1 METETVDVL
10 SAMAAFRGTEE
21 YAAAFD
27 LEVWK
32 AQQRAR
38 LREELSEQRRET
50 EKGKGTETK
59 KGREELSELDG
70 LRAELVSLA
79 GRLRRRE
86 EALQR
91 RVAAFEAREAAA
103 DERRV
108 RVAEQHERHLLA
120 VEARAR
126 RQLEEEA
133 VQQEELRAQL
143 REQERVVAHLEER
156 RRAVESEYD
165 ALQRCLAR
173 NLTEDED
180 KARVRVLEEQLAT
193 ANTAVMKLQLRLK
206 ERESEMIS
214 VQKERDQLEQTSKL
228 YKDQLTQLTRRYA
241 ELQEQWHA
249 REQTLLEE
257 ERRRLEE
264 DKRRHQLASFH
275 LGNEARTVHRYE
287 LISQQAAENL
297 VTKTTREMTLIP
309 TGYKDEYRTLLKE
322 LQVDVAK
329 GLGDMNSKGNEITSK
344 PKQRLVYAEVRP
356 QREEEKTISHN
367 IEDAARRRKRREK
380 TTTTTRRTSEGVQ
393 PMSRKPHEAVSMAIS
408 TDDIASS
415 TLSSL
420 SHRESDYHREPTE
433 PYRSPLE
440 DRPVKDELNEG
451 DKEIDVS
458 SSYCYAELDTCLSED
473 EEVNVIPKEVVGSE
487 GAMSQ
492 LPPLAPT
499 SATSGAT
506 PVLADVSYDARLQPP
521 PPLPEDFLQASRALP
536 PPPSRESTRAEMI
549 AFVEKLR
556 ANKQK
561 LLDSG
566 VYGEGDTLLREMGD
580 KIALYEDFLARHF

>member
-1 METETVDVL
+1 METEMADVL
-10 SAMAAFRGTEE
+10 SAVAAFRGTEE

-38 LREELSEQRRET
+38 LREEMSEERREK
-50 EKGKGTETK
+50 EKVK
-59 KGREELSELDG
+59 KKEKSREELSELEG
-70 LRAELVSLA
+70 LRAELVALA

-103 DERRV
+103 DGRRV

-126 RQLEEEA
+126 RQLEEAA

-143 REQERVVAHLEER
+143 RERERTVAHLEER

-165 ALQRCLAR
+165 SLQRCLAR

-193 ANTAVMKLQLRLK
+193 ANAAVMKLQLRLK
-206 ERESEMIS
+206 ERESELMS
-214 VQKERDQLEQTSKL
+214 VQKERDQLVETSKL
-228 YKDQLTQLTRRYA
+228 YKDQLTQLTQRYG
-241 ELQEQWHA
+241 ELQEQWHS
-249 REQTLLEE
+249 REQALLEE

-275 LGNEARTVHRYE
+275 LGNEGRTVHRYE
-287 LISQQAAENL
+287 LLSQQAAENL
-297 VTKTTREMTLIP
+297 VTKATREISLTP
-309 TGYKDEYRTLLKE
+309 TGYKDDYRTLLKE
-322 LQVDVAK
+322 LQSEVAK
-329 GLGDMNSKGNEITSK
+329 ELGDMNTKGNKVTTK
-344 PKQRLVYAEVRP
+344 PKQRLVYAEVNP
-356 QREEEKTISHN
+356 QKDKGRTISRN
-367 IEDAARRRKRREK
+367 IEDEARRRRKK
-380 TTTTTRRTSEGVQ
+380 GTATTRKREAIQQ
-393 PMSRKPHEAVSMAIS
+393 PMGNGAHEAVSIAIS
-408 TDDIASS
+408 TDDITSP

-420 SHRESDYHREPTE
+420 SHREVDFRREPTE

-440 DRPVKDELNEG
+440 ERPLQHEVMEG
-451 DKEIDVS
+451 DDEIDVS
-458 SSYCYAELDTCLSED
+458 SSYCYAEIESCLT
-473 EEVNVIPKEVVGSE
+473 EEEERNVLPKNIVGSE
-487 GAMSQ
+487 GAVDQ

-499 SATSGAT
+499 GATSGAT
-506 PVLADVSYDARLQPP
+506 SVLDVSYDTKLQPP
-521 PPLPEDFLQASRALP
+521 PPLPEDFVQASRALP

-566 VYGEGDTLLREMGD
+566 VYSEGDTLLREMGE